1 MNNAKI
7 AERLDGMHVSD
18 IKLEIGFLPE
28 TTLLS
33 IDGCTRQF
41 PFRGTELLAF
51 CRAVVERCGL
61 RIMNDKVHD
70 ADEFYKEDEPN
81 TLMDEDQNINI
92 ITGERETPI

>member
-1 MNNAKI
+1 VPTPQTERQGKMNNAKI

-41 PFRGTELLAF
+41 PFRGTELLTF
-51 CRAVVERCGL
+51 CRAVVERVDGEKDEYPDHH
-61 RIMNDKVHD
+61 NAAGKGKVR
-70 ADEFYKEDEPN
+70 
-81 TLMDEDQNINI
+81 
-92 ITGERETPI
+92 G